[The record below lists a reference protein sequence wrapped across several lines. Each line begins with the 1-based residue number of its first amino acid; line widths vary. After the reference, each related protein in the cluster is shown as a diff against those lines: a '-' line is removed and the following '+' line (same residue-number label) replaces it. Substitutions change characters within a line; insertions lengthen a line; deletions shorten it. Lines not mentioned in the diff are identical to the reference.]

1 MTPATNERR
10 VSLARSTAVM
20 TAGTVLSRATGVIR
34 LAVFAAVFGIA
45 ESRLPDTYNLAN
57 TFPNILYELVLGG
70 VVTSIFVPLF
80 VELLEKEDRERAWQV
95 ISAILTVSLIALTVI
110 ALVGVLAAPAIAR
123 FYAGRLEGPDYELQV
138 EAITL
143 LLRLFLPQIVLYGVY
158 FITSGILNA
167 HKRFGPQ
174 MWTPIVNNL
183 VLIGVFIYFQQVYGA
198 VTLSSITDTQL
209 LIIGLGTTA
218 SVAPMGFLLLPYLRN
233 LGSFRLTLRLRHPSV
248 TKLARL
254 GVFVVGFVVANQ
266 AGYIVIQWLANK
278 QQGAYSAYIS
288 AMTFF
293 LMPVGLFVWS
303 ITTALVP
310 SLSEHATNGRWDDFK
325 EQVSVGV
332 RALVFL
338 MLPAALG
345 YLVLGELIVRLLLQH
360 GLATAASTELVTDV
374 LRLFVL
380 GLVQFSI
387 FQLFVR
393 AFYSMQNT
401 RTPFVVNC
409 VVVGVNVM
417 LAVPMFLWFE
427 VRGIAAAQAI
437 ANTVGMVVLGIV
449 LARRLGGFGVSRW
462 GAATARIAAAAAGMT
477 IVVAAGLY
485 LAELIADAPALVAQ
499 VVVLVILVLV
509 GAGAYFGFARLAGVR
524 ELDYVRGLVR
534 RRGGQPE
541 EVPT

>member
-1 MTPATNERR
+1 M
-10 VSLARSTAVM
+10 SLARSTAVM

-80 VELLEKEDRERAWQV
+80 VELLEKEDRERAWEV

-110 ALVGVLAAPAIAR
+110 ALIGVLAAPLIAG
-123 FYAGRLEGPDYELQV
+123 FYAGRLEGADHALQQ

-158 FITSGILNA
+158 FIASGILNA

-198 VTLSSITDTQL
+198 VTLGSITDTQL

-218 SVAPMGFLLLPYLRN
+218 SVAPMGLLLLPYLRK
-233 LGSFRLTLRLRHPSV
+233 LGSYRPTIRLRHPSV
-248 TKLARL
+248 KKLARL
-254 GVFVVGFVVANQ
+254 GVFVIGFVVANQ
-266 AGYIVIQWLANK
+266 AGYIVIQWLANR

-293 LMPVGLFVWS
+293 LMPIGLFVWS

-310 SLSEHATNGRWDDFK
+310 SLSEHATNERWEEFK
-325 EQVSVGV
+325 QQVSVGV

-360 GLATAASTELVTDV
+360 GLATQTSTELVTDV

-380 GLVQFSI
+380 GLVQFSV

-401 RTPFVVNC
+401 KTPFVVNC
-409 VVVGVNVM
+409 VVVGVNVV
-417 LAVPMFLWFE
+417 LAVPMFVWFE

-437 ANTVGMVVLGIV
+437 ANTVGAVVLGVV
-449 LARRLGGFGVSRW
+449 LARRLGGFGASRW
-462 GAATARIAAAAAGMT
+462 GAATARIAAAAGGMT

-485 LAELIADAPALVAQ
+485 LIERVTDASGVVAQ
-499 VVVLVILVLV
+499 VLVLSVLVLL

-524 ELDYVRGLVR
+524 ELDYVRSLVR
-534 RRGGQPE
+534 RKQQ
-541 EVPT
+541 VPGEAPT